1 MLHLDHYSNHFLNSI
16 GPVHRLLFYIRD
28 LSPAVIS
35 SLTTLRPD
43 RAAGSTTDM
52 GRAMK
57 LNEEELVL
65 CRKAFQSFDKD
76 GALDLYVIVHRA
88 RM

>member
-1 MLHLDHYSNHFLNSI
+1 
-16 GPVHRLLFYIRD
+16 
-28 LSPAVIS
+28 
-35 SLTTLRPD
+35 
-43 RAAGSTTDM
+43 M